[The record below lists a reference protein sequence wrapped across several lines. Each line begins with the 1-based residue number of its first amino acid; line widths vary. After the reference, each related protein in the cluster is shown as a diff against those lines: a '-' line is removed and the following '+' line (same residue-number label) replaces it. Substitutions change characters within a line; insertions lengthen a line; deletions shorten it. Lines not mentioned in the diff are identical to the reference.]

1 MIDEPTALRESAK
14 RWLARRTTRVALVLV
29 VVVVALLLWP
39 LIAYLTGDARARAIR
54 AETSSCGLGAR
65 YDWSTLRAEGTRPGP
80 LGGIEYLYVVQL
92 AKMVGGRPELRYFLT
107 DDEDVPAVGTEDMD
121 PVWLQACAHSHPN
134 PGPSA
139 AIGSGP
145 P

>member
-1 MIDEPTALRESAK
+1 MTDQPTASPEFAR

-39 LIAYLTGDARARAIR
+39 IFAYVTGDARARAIR
-54 AETSSCGLGAR
+54 AETSRCGLGAR
-65 YDWSTLRAEGTRPGP
+65 YDWSTLRADGTRPGP
-80 LGGIEYLYVVQL
+80 LGGIEYLYVVKL
-92 AKMVGGRPELRYFLT
+92 AKTVAGRTVLRYFLT
-107 DDEDVPAVGTEDMD
+107 DDEDAPAVGTEDMD
-121 PVWLQACAHSHPN
+121 PVWLQACAHSHPD

-139 AIGSGP
+139 AIGPGP